1 MNVLGGTVRLIA
13 GEKAGIIKGGV
24 PAFCVPQQPE
34 ALEVLQAAAAKV
46 GTSLVE
52 CVADPADAARLP
64 TWLRPSHQQHNV
76 AMALQLMDAL
86 AAAGHLPRKP
96 DAWRTA
102 RDTALWPARFEV
114 LCPTPLRPE
123 LLLRLRIQR
132 RLPNVRLALIQPLKL
147 LLQRNLLLPASLPS
161 SRLAPPWPLVRC
173 CASSRP

>member
-64 TWLRPSHQQHNV
+64 AWLRPSHQQHNV
-76 AMALQLMDAL
+76 AMAFRLMEAL
-86 AAAGHLPRKP
+86 AAAGHLPRAERSGKSLNLH
-96 DAWRTA
+96 
-102 RDTALWPARFEV
+102 RDGDR
-114 LCPTPLRPE
+114 
-123 LLLRLRIQR
+123 
-132 RLPNVRLALIQPLKL
+132 
-147 LLQRNLLLPASLPS
+147 
-161 SRLAPPWPLVRC
+161 
-173 CASSRP
+173 